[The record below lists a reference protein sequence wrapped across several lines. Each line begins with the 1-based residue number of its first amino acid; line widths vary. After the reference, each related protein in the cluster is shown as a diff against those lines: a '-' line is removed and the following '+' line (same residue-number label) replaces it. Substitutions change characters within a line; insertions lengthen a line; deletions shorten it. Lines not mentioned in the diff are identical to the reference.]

1 MGNHSPNPE
10 HRLRLSGSFE
20 DSNNKR
26 RFLRSKSSKEV
37 EKPYLT
43 YTQEKS
49 SKCKVSTLKL
59 VLLIIIFE
67 ASVYLSSLLA
77 TFLTL
82 SFGISDIS
90 FHPIPRDLPIS
101 RFNVQ
106 IATLVECHLT

>member
-1 MGNHSPNPE
+1 MGNHSPNPNE

-43 YTQEKS
+43 YTQEK
-49 SKCKVSTLKL
+49 L
-59 VLLIIIFE
+59 VLLIIMCGCG
-67 ASVYLSSLLA
+67 

-82 SFGISDIS
+82 LHSPTVSHNEQDSRQVSIY
-90 FHPIPRDLPIS
+90 HPYLQH
-101 RFNVQ
+101 F
-106 IATLVECHLT
+106 